1 MRNFYEVLSF
11 LPIIEENGEILKII
25 DEEIKNIDEQNS
37 NKNFTESDFIKN

>member
-1 MRNFYEVLSF
+1 MRNFYDVLSF

-25 DEEIKNIDEQNS
+25 DEEIKNLDEQNS

>member
-1 MRNFYEVLSF
+1 MRNFYDVLSF

>member
-1 MRNFYEVLSF
+1 MRNFYDVLSF

-37 NKNFTESDFIKN
+37 NKFTESDFIKN